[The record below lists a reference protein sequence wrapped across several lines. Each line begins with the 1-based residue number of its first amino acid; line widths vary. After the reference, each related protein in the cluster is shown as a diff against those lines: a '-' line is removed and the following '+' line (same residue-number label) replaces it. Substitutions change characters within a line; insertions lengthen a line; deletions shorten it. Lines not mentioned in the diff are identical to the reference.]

1 MLGVRSECPISCKD
15 GVQDW
20 FRVGDLVLLCDDTLT
35 EDRNWPFGIITAVH
49 PDPNDLVRV
58 VEVKVRGKHY
68 T

>member
-1 MLGVRSECPISCKD
+1 M
-15 GVQDW
+15 
-20 FRVGDLVLLCDDTLT
+20 LLCDDTLA

-49 PDPNDLVRV
+49 PGPNDLVRV